1 VQLVGWSTMKKIL
14 QMSSINVFKI
24 CDVKG
29 VPDYLV
35 KKLDQK
41 RNRTALLIPVLNEG
55 SRILLQLIQISS
67 LQLEV
72 DVIIADGGSD
82 DDLEF
87 KIEESNFNV
96 NTFLTK
102 IGSGALSSQLRMGFH
117 YCLTQKYESVIT
129 MDGNNKDDPSG
140 VITIQAALNS
150 GMDFVQGSR
159 FRQGGQAINTPAL
172 RYLAIRLV
180 HAPLTSLAAKFW
192 YTDTTNGFRGHSARM
207 LASPKIEVFRERFE
221 AYELLAYLPIR
232 TPQIGMRV
240 CEVPV
245 IRRYPRDAAIP
256 TKISGVGA
264 QLRIL
269 LILMRAV
276 LGKYNPERIRTKAG
290 QRKF

>member
-1 VQLVGWSTMKKIL
+1 MQLIGWSIMMKIL
-14 QMSSINVFKI
+14 QMSSLNVFKI
-24 CDVKG
+24 CGVKG

-35 KKLDQK
+35 KKFDQK

-72 DVIIADGGSD
+72 DVIIADGGSN

-117 YCLTQKYESVIT
+117 YCLSQKYESVIT

-150 GMDFVQGSR
+150 GIDFVQGSR
-159 FRQGGQAINTPAL
+159 FRRGGQAINTPAL

-207 LASPKIEVFRERFE
+207 LASPNIGIFRDRFE
-221 AYELLAYLPIR
+221 AYELLAYLPII
-232 TPQIGMRV
+232 TPQIGMKA

-245 IRRYPRDAAIP
+245 IRRYPRNVAIP
-256 TKISGVGA
+256 TKISGFGA
-264 QLRIL
+264 QLQIF

-276 LGKYNPERIRTKAG
+276 LGQYNPESIRSKAG

>member
-1 VQLVGWSTMKKIL
+1 
-14 QMSSINVFKI
+14 MSSLSAFEV
-24 CDVKG
+24 CDIEG

-35 KKLDQK
+35 KKFDQK
-41 RNRTALLIPVLNEG
+41 RNGTALLIPVLNEG

-82 DDLEF
+82 DDF
-87 KIEESNFNV
+87 AAKIEENNFNV

-117 YCLTQKYESVIT
+117 YCLSQKYESVIT

-159 FRQGGQAINTPAL
+159 FMRGGQAMNTPIL
-172 RYLAIRLV
+172 RYLAIRLL

-192 YTDTTNGFRGHSARM
+192 YTDTTNGFRGHSVRM
-207 LASPKIEVFRERFE
+207 LTSPKIEIFREKFNT
-221 AYELLAYLPIR
+221 YELLAYLPIR
-232 TPQIGMRV
+232 SPQIGLKV

-245 IRRYPRDAAIP
+245 IRRYPKDGAVP
-256 TKISGVGA
+256 TKIQGVGA
-264 QLRIL
+264 QMRIF

-276 LGKYNPERIRTKAG
+276 IGQFKPKRIR
-290 QRKF
+290 RKSGLWKS